1 VDRAGTRA
9 YYNMLCHSAAR
20 SSQAGRYSLELGVKR
35 KMRPSQPWTSEDE
48 VRLRTLAAA
57 GRSAAT
63 IAERLKR
70 TEAAIRY
77 KARALNII
85 LARVANGRQAQGE

>member
-1 VDRAGTRA
+1 MSQYVMSQRRPFISGRPPSFGAGAEASEMKTR
-9 YYNMLCHSAAR
+9 
-20 SSQAGRYSLELGVKR
+20 
-35 KMRPSQPWTSEDE
+35 PPQPWTPEDE
-48 VRLRTLAAA
+48 VRLRALAAA

-77 KARALNII
+77 KARALNID
-85 LARVANGRQAQGE
+85 LARVANGRQAKK

>member
-1 VDRAGTRA
+1 M
-9 YYNMLCHSAAR
+9 N
-20 SSQAGRYSLELGVKR
+20 Q
-35 KMRPSQPWTSEDE
+35 PPQPWTLEDE
-48 VRLRTLAAA
+48 VRLRALAAA

-77 KARALNII
+77 KARALNIN
-85 LARVANGRQAQGE
+85 LLRVAKRRQAKAE

>member
-1 VDRAGTRA
+1 
-9 YYNMLCHSAAR
+9 
-20 SSQAGRYSLELGVKR
+20 
-35 KMRPSQPWTSEDE
+35 MRPPQPWTHEDE

-77 KARALNII
+77 KARKLNIN
-85 LARVANGRQAQGE
+85 LARVTIGRQAKGE

>member
-1 VDRAGTRA
+1 MNRAP
-9 YYNMLCHSAAR
+9 
-20 SSQAGRYSLELGVKR
+20 E
-35 KMRPSQPWTSEDE
+35 PWTAEDE

-77 KARALNII
+77 KARALNIN
-85 LARVANGRQAQGE
+85 LARVTNGRKAKWE